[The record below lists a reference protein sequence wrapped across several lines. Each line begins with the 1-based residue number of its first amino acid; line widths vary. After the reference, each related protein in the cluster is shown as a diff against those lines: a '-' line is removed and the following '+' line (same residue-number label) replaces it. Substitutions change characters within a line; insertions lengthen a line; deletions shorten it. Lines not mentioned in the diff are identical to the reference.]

1 MELTNSMIANL
12 AMNFLGQAIQN
23 GGVEEIFNNNE
34 NNNVQK
40 NVENK
45 NQEREDAGLF
55 NREYEA
61 EEIYSTVGQIA
72 GYAYGGVTG
81 GMIGKVLGGLAGG
94 IIEDVKEEVLG
105 EDSPY
110 LQFEQKINNVL
121 GGFLSLIT
129 GNMSVEEEAGG
140 SMFNEKFQ
148 ALIA

>member
-23 GGVEEIFNNNE
+23 GGVEEIFNNDE

-81 GMIGKVLGGLAGG
+81 GDIRKIFRGPFGGL
-94 IIEDVKEEVLG
+94 ILDVKEKVLW
-105 EDSPY
+105 
-110 LQFEQKINNVL
+110 
-121 GGFLSLIT
+121 
-129 GNMSVEEEAGG
+129 EE
-140 SMFNEKFQ
+140 FPFF
-148 ALIA
+148 